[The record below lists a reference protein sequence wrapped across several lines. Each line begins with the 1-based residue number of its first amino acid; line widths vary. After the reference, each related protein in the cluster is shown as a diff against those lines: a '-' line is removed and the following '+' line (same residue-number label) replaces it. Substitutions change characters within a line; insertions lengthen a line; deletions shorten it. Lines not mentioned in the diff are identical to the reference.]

1 MDKNERR
8 AKREAPAP
16 RTRVARMSAAGKLYM
31 DYKETETLR
40 KLTAG
45 NGKMLSRRRTGASAL
60 EQRMVAQAVKR
71 ARYMALVP
79 YQTASQ

>member
-16 RTRVARMSAAGKLYM
+16 RTRVAKMSVGGKLYM

-45 NGKMLSRRRTGASAL
+45 NGKMLSRRRTGACAL

>member
-8 AKREAPAP
+8 AKRDTPAP
-16 RTRVARMSAAGKLYM
+16 RQRVAKMSAGGKLYM

-45 NGKMLSRRRTGASAL
+45 NGKMLSRRRSGASAL
-60 EQRMVAQAVKR
+60 EQRIVAQAVKR
-71 ARYMALVP
+71 ARFMALVP
-79 YQTASQ
+79 YQTAAQ